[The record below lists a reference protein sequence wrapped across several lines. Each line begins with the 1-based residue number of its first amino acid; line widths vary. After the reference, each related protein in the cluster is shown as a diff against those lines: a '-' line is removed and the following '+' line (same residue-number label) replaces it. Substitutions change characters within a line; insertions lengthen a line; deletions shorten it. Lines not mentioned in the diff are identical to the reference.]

1 MIEPIEI
8 ILMTVWKWSN
18 KFEKSKALLP
28 VLKEENG
35 FISNLLRLKP
45 IEQN

>member
-1 MIEPIEI
+1 ME
-8 ILMTVWKWSN
+8 MVMN
-18 KFEKSKALLP
+18 KFEKSKASYQFSRR
-28 VLKEENG
+28 EYG